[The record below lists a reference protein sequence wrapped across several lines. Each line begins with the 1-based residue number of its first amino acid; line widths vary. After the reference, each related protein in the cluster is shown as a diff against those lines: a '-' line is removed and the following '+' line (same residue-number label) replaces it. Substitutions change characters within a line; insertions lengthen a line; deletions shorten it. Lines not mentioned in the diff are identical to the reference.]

1 MCVLC
6 YISTAYYNLTDNNME
21 LFFVIMALIA
31 LCILIVFLVGKLVRH
46 LLNLSA
52 IISNKNTTDVSLRS
66 HGVVYNETTDKLEAD
81 QSLILPF

>member
-1 MCVLC
+1 MK
-6 YISTAYYNLTDNNME
+6 
-21 LFFVIMALIA
+21 LFFAVMALIA
-31 LCILIVFLVGKLVRH
+31 LCISIVFLVGKLVRH

-66 HGVVYNETTDKLEAD
+66 HGVVYNEAKDKLEAD